1 MILFRLLSRLLSFIR
16 GLFKKKEQKNT
27 ITFNAWIELLR
38 KVSTEG
44 FEGEAYERLRNGFP
58 EYGQNYS
65 EADGNCLIAKEM
77 SEFATVRIALS
88 VQAFQNDISQAL
100 RENDEGYME
109 RAFRTLRRELGEVLF
124 FEELRGFPV
133 DLAGELTDKI
143 TETVLKWQT
152 EFGNKLRDNF
162 ELFPA
167 GSLGEELLWFFTIN
181 PPVEMLKDTG
191 EKEL

>member
-65 EADGNCLIAKEM
+65 EADGNCLIAREM

>member
-1 MILFRLLSRLLSFIR
+1 M
-16 GLFKKKEQKNT
+16 
-27 ITFNAWIELLR
+27 R

>member
-1 MILFRLLSRLLSFIR
+1 
-16 GLFKKKEQKNT
+16 
-27 ITFNAWIELLR
+27 
-38 KVSTEG
+38 
-44 FEGEAYERLRNGFP
+44 
-58 EYGQNYS
+58 
-65 EADGNCLIAKEM
+65 
-77 SEFATVRIALS
+77 
-88 VQAFQNDISQAL
+88 
-100 RENDEGYME
+100 ME